1 MHPIEVLQFYSKC
14 KSPTKEEREM
24 KSLGMGKTEY
34 EAFNSFRK
42 GDKNSWMW
50 FLISNKKLHVAGRV
64 R

>member
-1 MHPIEVLQFYSKC
+1 
-14 KSPTKEEREM
+14 M